1 MALPLAT
8 ARTKRVGSRRMARM
22 SPYASPRS
30 RLPPLRFETPSVP
43 PGDAVVAGAELPPPT
58 ESSAVEANAARRD
71 GGRRPGV
78 SALGWRHARFKGNVP
93 ATHVPKRA
101 ASARDACMATAAR
114 EERF

>member
-1 MALPLAT
+1 
-8 ARTKRVGSRRMARM
+8 MARM

-71 GGRRPGV
+71 AGRRPGV
-78 SALGWRHARFKGNVP
+78 SAPGWRHARLKGIVA
-93 ATHVPKRA
+93 ATHVPIRA
-101 ASARDACMATAAR
+101 ASAKEACIATAAR
-114 EERF
+114 AERL